1 MLAAFAVFLLLAIL
15 IPYGVYRY
23 YVTATVAK
31 EATLEVVAGTV
42 RIARQGAADDVAAD
56 SGAPILEGFTIKTDN
71 TSRALLTL
79 FDGSTIYIFE
89 NTELQVKSLRTSR
102 FTHGITLVSLAESKG
117 RIRVGV
123 APTTTGVSR
132 FQVDTPHAVMVLKD
146 GSYSIEVAP
155 QLSMISV
162 RTGASEVTALK
173 STVAVNRGERSSVV
187 AGQPPALPQ
196 PAALDLVLNG
206 DFRQRDIGWT
216 QRNEVEAGRRDDIVG
231 QTLFVG
237 DSDGMSVR
245 FVRRGSKNSH
255 GENSVFQAINRDVS
269 DFVSLKLSVDVRLIY
284 QSLSGGGYLGSEYPV
299 VVRITYRDAEGNQVT
314 WARGFYYQNDAGYPT
329 TYGEQAPADVWIPFE
344 KDLLALEGYPKPFRL
359 LSIEVMAS
367 GWDYESMIRS
377 ISILAE

>member
-1 MLAAFAVFLLLAIL
+1 
-15 IPYGVYRY
+15 
-23 YVTATVAK
+23 
-31 EATLEVVAGTV
+31 
-42 RIARQGAADDVAAD
+42 
-56 SGAPILEGFTIKTDN
+56 
-71 TSRALLTL
+71 
-79 FDGSTIYIFE
+79 
-89 NTELQVKSLRTSR
+89 
-102 FTHGITLVSLAESKG
+102 
-117 RIRVGV
+117 
-123 APTTTGVSR
+123 
-132 FQVDTPHAVMVLKD
+132 
-146 GSYSIEVAP
+146 
-155 QLSMISV
+155 
-162 RTGASEVTALK
+162 
-173 STVAVNRGERSSVV
+173 VV